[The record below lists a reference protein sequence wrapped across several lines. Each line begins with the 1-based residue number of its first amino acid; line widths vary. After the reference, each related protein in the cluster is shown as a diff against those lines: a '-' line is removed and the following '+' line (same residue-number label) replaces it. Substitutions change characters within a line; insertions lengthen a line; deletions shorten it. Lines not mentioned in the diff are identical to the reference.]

1 MAVVTFPFHVKSKGR
16 YYAPSEKITVENAE
30 EAVNQGATIVEV
42 LPEDKKEPKKP
53 KQEKPKAK
61 GGRPRKNP

>member
-16 YYAPSEKITVENAE
+16 YYAPYEKITVENAE
-30 EAVNQGATIVEV
+30 EAVKQGATIVEV
-42 LPEDKKEPKKP
+42 LPEDKKEPEKP